1 MKDLYR
7 IFVVLFTVFLTN
19 PARTVNPQ
27 PQADATESRSGIP
40 FELYAGY
47 LVVIEGRIGG
57 LGKLRFVLD
66 TGVTHSVIDRKLAGR
81 ISVGHRSGNVLNFDK
96 TVPVEWTE
104 VSEVQFGPIDVAHFS
119 MIVSDLRYFQSF
131 ATNIDAVIG
140 LDVLRLSSFSIDYDA
155 RKILFGPVN
164 TASGVPMISDPV
176 CLSVQLVVGDGRL
189 RLVVDTGAPALVLYE
204 DRVLDRIGQLRIASE
219 IDGSSMGGYVHAK
232 RATLPRARLGTTD
245 LERTVFLVKAPP
257 ANVLPGIDGYLGTNT
272 LKARRIDFNFETNTL
287 AWTR

>member
-1 MKDLYR
+1 MKDLR
-7 IFVVLFTVFLTN
+7 IFMLFTVFLTN
-19 PARTVNPQ
+19 PAWTVNPQ
-27 PQADATESRSGIP
+27 PQVDPTESRSGIP
-40 FELYAGY
+40 FKLYAGY

-57 LGKLRFVLD
+57 FGKLRFVLD
-66 TGVTHSVIDRKLAGR
+66 TGVTHSLIDRKLAAR
-81 ISVGHRSGNVLNFDK
+81 TSVERRSGKVLNFDR
-96 TVPVEWTE
+96 TVSVEWTD
-104 VSEVQFGPIDVAHFS
+104 VSEVQFGPIDLAHFP
-119 MIVSDLRYFQSF
+119 MMVSDLRYFQSF

-155 RKILFGPVN
+155 RKIFFGPMN

-176 CLSVQLVVGDGRL
+176 CLSVQLIVGDGRL

-204 DRVLDRIGQLRIASE
+204 DRVSGRIGQLRIASE

-245 LERTVFLVKAPP
+245 LDRTGFLVKAPP
-257 ANVLPGIDGYLGTNT
+257 ANVLPGIDGYLGTDA

-287 AWTR
+287 AWKR

>member
-1 MKDLYR
+1 LKDLRR
-7 IFVVLFTVFLTN
+7 IFIMLFTVFLAN
-19 PARTVNPQ
+19 PAWTVNPQ
-27 PQADATESRSGIP
+27 QQADPTESRSGIP
-40 FELYAGY
+40 FKLYAGY

-66 TGVTHSVIDRKLAGR
+66 TGVTHSVIDRKLAAR
-81 ISVGHRSGNVLNFDK
+81 TSVERSSGKVLNFDR
-96 TVPVEWTE
+96 TVLVEWTD
-104 VSEVQFGPIDVAHFS
+104 VSEVQFGPIDLAHFS

-155 RKILFGPVN
+155 RKIFFGPMN

-176 CLSVQLVVGDGRL
+176 CLSVQLVVGDNRL

-204 DRVLDRIGQLRIASE
+204 DRVLGRIGQLRIASE

-232 RATLPRARLGTTD
+232 RATLPRTRLGTTD
-245 LERTVFLVKAPP
+245 LGRTVFLVKAPP
-257 ANVLPGIDGYLGTNT
+257 ANVLPGIDGYLGTDA

-287 AWTR
+287 AWKR